1 MSPKGKGHRSHKH
14 KKSSSSSQPQDDEIP
29 IDPNLTDPSYAGY
42 TQAQDYTQAGPSNY
56 TQWQNQQQPATVNP
70 NDLLLNQGY
79 DSSSATQGYYA
90 TGPAYQD
97 AEYDEQAGPSSA
109 ATAKDYPCED
119 CDRVYR
125 GLREYNKHAKTHK
138 RPIRCEADENCKE
151 KKAEQRDMDRHYI
164 SAHKEYAA
172 WKGLITEPIACD
184 WPGCVKTFTRHDNL
198 LKHWNKYHSG
208 G

>member
-29 IDPNLTDPSYAGY
+29 IDPNLMDPSYTGY
-42 TQAQDYTQAGPSNY
+42 TQDYTQAGPSNY
-56 TQWQNQQQPATVNP
+56 AQWQNQQQPATVNP

-79 DSSSATQGYYA
+79 GSSSSAAQGYYA
-90 TGPAYQD
+90 AGPAYQD
-97 AEYDEQAGPSSA
+97 AEYDEQAGSSSA

-119 CDRVYR
+119 CDRVCH

-164 SAHKEYAA
+164 SAHKEFAA
-172 WKGLITEPIACD
+172 QKGLITEPFVCEC
-184 WPGCVKTFTRHDNL
+184 GKTFTRPDNL
-198 LKHWNKYHSG
+198 LKHWNKYHSEG
-208 G
+208 